1 MTEQQ
6 VSVEEVVRN
15 CQHEQRRR
23 PTNSESP
30 WCVELF
36 RRAFAGDEEAWS
48 GIRMLYEPLMRSWT
62 GVQSVVDAEE
72 VLQEALLSFSRFA
85 PQQPSLLAD
94 NNPGRVLAYLRTCVK
109 TAIISL
115 SRREQRQTIAGY
127 LDEINEP
134 AISYNLSDTVQ
145 LSIVL
150 NERIEELLTDE
161 EEKLIFY
168 LRFIYGIKPQNILTH
183 YPNRFSDIKYVYTLI
198 QRVVRRLRDDPA
210 LQKLQM

>member
-1 MTEQQ
+1 MTQQ
-6 VSVEEVVRN
+6 QGSVDEVIRN
-15 CQHEQRRR
+15 CQREQRRR
-23 PTNSESP
+23 TKDESP

-48 GIRMLYEPLMRSWT
+48 GVRMLYEPLMRSWI

-72 VLQEALLSFSRFA
+72 ALQEALLAFSRFA
-85 PQQPSLLAD
+85 PHQPSLVED

-134 AISYNLSDTVQ
+134 VIPYNIGDNVQ
-145 LSIVL
+145 LAIVL
-150 NERIEELLTDE
+150 QERIEALLTDE
-161 EEKLIFY
+161 EEQFVFS
-168 LRFIYGIKPQNILTH
+168 LRFIYGMKPQDILVEH
-183 YPNRFSDIKYVYTLI
+183 PDRFSDIKHVYTII
-198 QRVVRRLRDDPA
+198 QRIVRRLRDDTA